1 MRRLTMSGHR
11 RRAASTPVAAKRR
24 SYVSPFC
31 ESKYW
36 GRAFKSSKL
45 APERQRRPD
54 RRRTLVLSDTG
65 ALCDTGAR
73 RAQLGPSNP
82 FHPAGKRAGRAIR
95 GALA

>member
-11 RRAASTPVAAKRR
+11 RRAASYPVAAKRR

-54 RRRTLVLSDTG
+54 RRRTPVLSDTG
-65 ALCDTGAR
+65 ALCDTGREEPSWRHRILSIRPDSALDAR
-73 RAQLGPSNP
+73 YRA
-82 FHPAGKRAGRAIR
+82 R
-95 GALA
+95 

>member
-54 RRRTLVLSDTG
+54 GRRTLVLSDTG
-65 ALCDTGAR
+65 ALCDTGREEPSWGHRILSIRPDSALDAR
-73 RAQLGPSNP
+73 Y
-82 FHPAGKRAGRAIR
+82 
-95 GALA
+95 GAR